1 MRLSILAF
9 VVVPGMALL
18 TGCGGGSGGSDAV
31 APIAPPSPLYGGVIS
46 IEANSRVDQDTMD
59 QLGGLDGGA
68 RPATVSL
75 GLPDNFVLA
84 GYLAGSGGSYPTLT
98 DQGVIFSYESD
109 AEDLYNVPMAKGQ
122 AIVLEAFG
130 SRAGNPALRIEL
142 TDNGRIVDSA
152 ETGSAGSRVV
162 VELGG
167 DEAEGGEY
175 SLTVRTLGS
184 GPARYVISKNS
195 VGTAT
200 QLNFDWPDYDFV
212 QGEALV
218 SMAEGKTSSFAVNAG
233 VSGRHLGGADWL
245 VSMPVVATSS
255 AANSGIAGQQIT
267 LEWIREL
274 RKRPEYKSV
283 FLIISFA
290 PRLRRLMNQI
300 IP

>member
-31 APIAPPSPLYGGVIS
+31 APIAPPSPLSGVIS

-59 QLGGLDGGA
+59 QLGLDGA

-84 GYLAGSGGSYPTLT
+84 GYLASSGGSYPTLT

-162 VELGG
+162 VELG
-167 DEAEGGEY
+167 DEAEGEY

-218 SMAEGKTSSFAVNAG
+218 SMAEE
-233 VSGRHLGGADWL
+233 R
-245 VSMPVVATSS
+245 PVVS
-255 AANSGIAGQQIT
+255 
-267 LEWIREL
+267 
-274 RKRPEYKSV
+274 P
-283 FLIISFA
+283 
-290 PRLRRLMNQI
+290 
-300 IP
+300 